1 VKQLTEPTMA
11 EKDFI
16 EAEKKLQK
24 IESARKKK
32 GR

>member
-1 VKQLTEPTMA
+1 MA